1 MIMSIRFTFFISRL
15 YRNRSIKYH
24 SFRAPNDGIL
34 FHELSTFCEQTI
46 DNQKQTHVTCITSQ
60 IAVMWYLVNR
70 LNVFLDKVVECCV
83 RRMLKHVSNSQ
94 EKGRLQSRIWMLL
107 HGSGRPSKTRSCPL
121 LRCPSC
127 INRRSA
133 QARFVTPYTEPFFCE
148 GRNKRFAPL
157 L

>member
-1 MIMSIRFTFFISRL
+1 MIMSIRFPFFISRL

-46 DNQKQTHVTCITSQ
+46 DNRKQTHVTCITSQ
-60 IAVMWYLVNR
+60 IAVMWYLANL

-94 EKGRLQSRIWMLL
+94 EKAAYRVGYGCYCMAVGGPVRLVRVRFFAVHQSIMHQSSISTSTVR
-107 HGSGRPSKTRSCPL
+107 H
-121 LRCPSC
+121 
-127 INRRSA
+127 A
-133 QARFVTPYTEPFFCE
+133 VY
-148 GRNKRFAPL
+148 
-157 L
+157 